1 MAAIRLRQ
9 LAAIVTLAALALPA
23 LAALPVGKAAPPL
36 VVTTLGGGTFDLGAL
51 HGKTVIVHL
60 WATWCVSCR
69 EEMPALDAFYRE
81 HRDQGLEL
89 ICVSLDRRR
98 DLREVEKVAQPF
110 AYPVALWSGAKVNGF
125 SQPEAL
131 PLTYVIDDEGV
142 VRAVLRP
149 GKGPLTTE
157 SLGAVVLPLL
167 EGRTRTKAQ

>member
-60 WATWCVSCR
+60 WANWCVSCR

-89 ICVSLDRRR
+89 ISVSLDRRR